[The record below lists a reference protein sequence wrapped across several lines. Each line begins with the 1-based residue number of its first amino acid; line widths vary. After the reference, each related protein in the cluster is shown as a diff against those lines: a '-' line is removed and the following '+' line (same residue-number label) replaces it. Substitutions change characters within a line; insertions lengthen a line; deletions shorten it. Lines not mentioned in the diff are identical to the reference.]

1 MSEAGPGS
9 IPLGQ
14 CVLSQLLLQGV
25 VNAATVG
32 NVSPDGGKHL

>member
-1 MSEAGPGS
+1 MSEAGPCS

-32 NVSPDGGKHL
+32 NVRLDGGKHL